1 MSDEKNTDG
10 NNTQPTTEELFVAG
24 IETLIKSQIKHVV
37 IAVTDD
43 GQLACYTSDQL
54 ARHEV
59 VGMLEAL
66 RDETRK

>member
-1 MSDEKNTDG
+1 MSDEKNTDN
-10 NNTQPTTEELFVAG
+10 NNTQPTSEELFVAG
-24 IETLIKSQIKHVV
+24 IETLILSQIKHIV

-43 GQLACYTSDQL
+43 GQLACYTSDEL

-66 RDETRK
+66 RDETKK